1 MLWCLFILSVNYKFS
16 FIFNC
21 QQLFVLVYFLTVN
34 LGQLDS
40 VSWVRL
46 VLQLAPGWFVPLV
59 PWVYLELFETR
70 SPSERNFVAV
80 VHSFGSSY
88 SCALCLIIIKI
99 VHFTLVYNTILYTH
113 LGCKRG
119 IFLYISK
126 WWNIPL
132 LGVLYLI
139 PRRLLWLDSLG
150 KSHYPV

>member
-1 MLWCLFILSVNYKFS
+1 MLWFLFFLFVNYKFS

-21 QQLFVLVYFLTVN
+21 QQVLVLVSNFSTVKV
-34 LGQLDS
+34 GQLDS

-59 PWVYLELFETR
+59 LWVYPERFETR

-99 VHFTLVYNTILYTH
+99 VYFTLVYNTILYTH

-119 IFLYISK
+119 IFLYIS
-126 WWNIPL
+126 IPL
-132 LGVLYLI
+132 LGVWYLI
-139 PRRLLWLDSLG
+139 PRWLLWLDSLG
-150 KSHYPV
+150 QRHYPV